1 MVFTIDDYE
10 GAGRSLSLKLIQ
22 LREILVPLSQKSL
35 RLQMMHMSRPLRKK
49 LFMELSLRCTRPERS
64 NSRLPFGA
72 RPGIKSRN
80 GSSHSSV
87 SMPWSCISL
96 CTKAAHILPHA
107 SCSTS
112 VEVHYTAYRPAS
124 EVFLQRIKI
133 LYVAGHYQ
141 MTSNSC
147 QMPQRVTPSFSSR
160 Y

>member
-1 MVFTIDDYE
+1 MVFIINGYE
-10 GAGRSLSLKLIQ
+10 GTGRSLSLKLIQ
-22 LREILVPLSQKSL
+22 LREILIPLSQESL

-49 LFMELSLRCTRPERS
+49 LFMELSLRCTRSERS

-96 CTKAAHILPHA
+96 SMHQSRSHPATCELFDASRDTLP
-107 SCSTS
+107 S
-112 VEVHYTAYRPAS
+112 YRPAS

-133 LYVAGHYQ
+133 L
-141 MTSNSC
+141 
-147 QMPQRVTPSFSSR
+147 
-160 Y
+160 